1 MSGARPAAL
10 TWPSV
15 LTDLI
20 AGRDLDAAATAWAMN
35 EILSGDATGAQVAG
49 FAVALRAKGET
60 AAELQGLVDAMYAKA
75 TTLDL
80 TDRVVDI
87 VGTGGDMAK
96 TVNISSMA
104 AVTAAGAGIGVVKH
118 GNRAASSQSGTA
130 DVFERLGVRLDVPAE
145 RVLDVYR
152 EAGITFCFAPVFH
165 ASMRFAGPAR
175 RELGIPT
182 FFNFLGPLTNPARPA
197 ASAIGCAD
205 PRMAPLMADVLARRG
220 SSAFVFRGDD
230 GLDEITV
237 TTTTRFWVPGE
248 HGIEEQVFDPRDLGF
263 ELAPADALRG
273 GEPEYNAD
281 VFRRVLDGESGPV
294 RDAVVLNAG
303 AAIAAHEGAE
313 GTLVERL
320 GAGVGRATES
330 IDSGAARDALA
341 RWVDATSRHAR

>member
-1 MSGARPAAL
+1 MSAASTAL
-10 TWPSV
+10 SWPRV
-15 LTDLI
+15 LGDLL
-20 AGRDLDAAATAWAMN
+20 AGRDLDAGASTWAMT
-35 EILSGDATGAQVAG
+35 EILSGDATGAQIAG
-49 FAVALRAKGET
+49 FAIALRAKGET

-75 TTLDL
+75 TTLELD
-80 TDRVVDI
+80 DRVVDI

-104 AVTAAGAGIGVVKH
+104 AVTAAGAGVGVVKH

-130 DVFERLGVRLDVPAE
+130 DVFERLGVRLDVPAQH
-145 RVLDVYR
+145 VLDVYR

-175 RELGIPT
+175 RELGVPT

-220 SSAFVFRGDD
+220 ATAFVFRGDD

-237 TTTTRFWVPGE
+237 TTTTRFWLPGPD
-248 HGIEEQVFDPRDLGF
+248 GIVEQVFDPAEVGIQH
-263 ELAPADALRG
+263 APMDSLRG
-273 GEPEYNAD
+273 GEPDYNAD
-281 VFRRVLDGESGPV
+281 VFRRVLDGESGPI

-303 AAIAAHEGAE
+303 AAIAAHDGTE
-313 GTLVERL
+313 GTLAERL
-320 GAGVGRATES
+320 AAGVARARAA
-330 IDSGAARDALA
+330 IDSGAAKAALA
-341 RWVDATSRHAR
+341 RWVEATNRFAA

>member
-1 MSGARPAAL
+1 HRPPDEGRALPGAAGPRADRTPAGRLAGDVVARRGGREPPARAPAPRRGGHRPAPRRRVRRCALSDARPVTQ
-10 TWPSV
+10 TWPA
-15 LTDLI
+15 LLGALI
-20 AGRDLDAAATAWAMN
+20 GGHDLDAGSTTWAMG
-35 EILSGDATGAQVAG
+35 EILSGDATGAQIAG

-80 TDRVVDI
+80 DDRVVDI

-104 AVTAAGAGIGVVKH
+104 AVTTAGAGIGVVKH

-145 RVLDVYR
+145 HVLDVYR

-205 PRMAPLMADVLARRG
+205 PRMAPLMA
-220 SSAFVFRGDD
+220 
-230 GLDEITV
+230 E
-237 TTTTRFWVPGE
+237 
-248 HGIEEQVFDPRDLGF
+248 
-263 ELAPADALRG
+263 
-273 GEPEYNAD
+273 
-281 VFRRVLDGESGPV
+281 
-294 RDAVVLNAG
+294 
-303 AAIAAHEGAE
+303 
-313 GTLVERL
+313 
-320 GAGVGRATES
+320 
-330 IDSGAARDALA
+330 
-341 RWVDATSRHAR
+341 